1 MTVYHGNH
9 DFFNHKS
16 CSKLGGKG
24 GRGHFS
30 ESEAGT
36 STVYNIGLALGRV
49 LYLLQLD
56 IKHVSYQERGVGK
69 LGSTGWDLARILE

>member
-1 MTVYHGNH
+1 MVITTFLIIKAAANWVV
-9 DFFNHKS
+9 
-16 CSKLGGKG
+16 KG
-24 GRGHFS
+24 GGHFS